1 MKTLDLN
8 LYFITDSTGFSEEE
22 FLKRVELA
30 LQGKVTLVQLR
41 EKNRSTREY
50 IELAEKVHQ
59 LTKKYEV
66 PLIIDDRIDVAMA
79 VNAEGVHVGQ
89 SDMPVKI
96 ARKFLGPDKI
106 IGATAKTVPQAIE
119 AYEQGADY
127 LLSLIDIPSPRDR
140 G

>member
-30 LQGKVTLVQLR
+30 LQGKVTLVQIR

-89 SDMPVKI
+89 SAMPVKI
-96 ARKFLGPDKI
+96 A
-106 IGATAKTVPQAIE
+106 
-119 AYEQGADY
+119 
-127 LLSLIDIPSPRDR
+127 
-140 G
+140 